1 MLIKLVNINKT
12 YGKKE
17 TLVKALKNI
26 NIEIEKGE
34 MIAIIGDSGSG
45 KSTLLNIIGLID
57 KCNQGDYFL
66 NNENV
71 KEFNDKKLS
80 FLRNKYFGFII
91 QNYALINDYT
101 VFENVE
107 IPVNYSCNV
116 KNKKNRIKFVLENL
130 GILDKINSKGKEL
143 SGGQSQRVSIARAI
157 INDPDVILAD
167 EPTGSLDRR
176 TGENVIKTLKN
187 INESSKTVV
196 IVTHNNEIAAICDRV
211 IRLEDGEIVEDLK
224 NKNFKKE
231 NFYIK

>member
-1 MLIKLVNINKT
+1 VLIKLVNINKT